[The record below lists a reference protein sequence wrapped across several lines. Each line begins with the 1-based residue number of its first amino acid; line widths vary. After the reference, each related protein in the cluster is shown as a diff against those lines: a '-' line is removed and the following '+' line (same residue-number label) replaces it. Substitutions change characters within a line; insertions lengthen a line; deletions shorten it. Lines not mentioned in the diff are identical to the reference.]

1 MSTIKNDQISP
12 CCHFNKIIKDSGT
25 SFQFKRKRNFHYVS
39 MPMMRSQIL
48 KFVDFKHKNLQ
59 SLAKNIGKI
68 AQVKQNINGIHNEKL
83 HYNSL
88 QQLPTLRLNDL
99 GP

>member
-1 MSTIKNDQISP
+1 MPTIKNDQISP

-25 SFQFKRKRNFHYVS
+25 SFQFKRKRNFHYVT
-39 MPMMRSQIL
+39 MPMWIL
-48 KFVDFKHKNLQ
+48 QKHKNLQ
-59 SLAKNIGKI
+59 SFAKKNGKI

-83 HYNSL
+83 HYNCL